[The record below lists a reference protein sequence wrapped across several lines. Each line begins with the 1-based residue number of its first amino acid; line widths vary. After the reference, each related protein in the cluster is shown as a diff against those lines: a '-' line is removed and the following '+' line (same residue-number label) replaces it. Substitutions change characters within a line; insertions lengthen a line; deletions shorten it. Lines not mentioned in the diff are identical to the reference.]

1 MVILKD
7 TFHPYFARVTK
18 VSHAFII
25 CSPNRR
31 KRTAKLFIIK
41 LVKKRECVQMNIL
54 EANKI
59 HKSYGNKFNK
69 QEVLKGVDI
78 NIEKG
83 EFVSIMGASG
93 SGKTTLL
100 NVLSSI
106 DKTSHG
112 TILINGNEITGMKEK
127 QLAEFRKN
135 HLGFIF
141 QEYNLLDTLTVKE
154 NILLPLSI
162 TKISKKEADQKFKT
176 VAAEL
181 GIYELKDKYP
191 NEISGGQKQRTSAAR
206 AFIHEP
212 SIIFADEPTGALDSK
227 SASDLLNKLSELNE
241 KRKATIIM
249 VTHDPVAA
257 SYCTRVIFIK
267 DGQVYTQLNKGTES
281 RKDFFNDIMKTQGI
295 LGGVQNEH

>member
-1 MVILKD
+1 
-7 TFHPYFARVTK
+7 
-18 VSHAFII
+18 
-25 CSPNRR
+25 
-31 KRTAKLFIIK
+31 
-41 LVKKRECVQMNIL
+41 MNIL
-54 EANKI
+54 EAKKI

-69 QEVLKGVDI
+69 QEVLKGLDI
-78 NIEKG
+78 NIQEG

-106 DKTSHG
+106 DKIS
-112 TILINGNEITGMKEK
+112 NGSIIIDGKEISGMKEK
-127 QLAEFRKN
+127 KLAEFRKN

-162 TKISKKEADQKFKT
+162 TKTPNNEATQKFDT
-176 VAAEL
+176 VAKEL
-181 GIYELKDKYP
+181 GIYEVKDKYP

-206 AFIHEP
+206 AFIHDP

-227 SASDLLNKLSELNE
+227 SASDLLNKLSEMNK

-257 SYCTRVIFIK
+257 SYCSRVIFIK
-267 DGQVYTQLNKGTES
+267 DGQIYTQLNKGEES
-281 RKDFFNDIMKTQGI
+281 RQTFFKDIMKTQGV

>member
-1 MVILKD
+1 M
-7 TFHPYFARVTK
+7 
-18 VSHAFII
+18 S
-25 CSPNRR
+25 
-31 KRTAKLFIIK
+31 
-41 LVKKRECVQMNIL
+41 IL
-54 EANKI
+54 EAKKI

-69 QEVLKGVDI
+69 QEVLKSLDI
-78 NIEKG
+78 SIEKG

-106 DKTSHG
+106 DKINGG
-112 TILINGNEITGMKEK
+112 TITIEGTEISGMKEK

-135 HLGFIF
+135 YLGFIF

-154 NILLPLSI
+154 NILLPLTI
-162 TKISKKEADQKFKT
+162 TKATPAEADQKFEA
-176 VAAEL
+176 VAKEL
-181 GIYELKDKYP
+181 GIYDLKAKYP

-241 KRKATIIM
+241 KRKATIVM

-257 SYCTRVIFIK
+257 SYCHRVIFIK
-267 DGQVYTQLNKGTES
+267 DGQIYTQLHKGNDT
-281 RKDFFNDIMKTQGI
+281 RQNFFKDIMKTQGV

>member
-1 MVILKD
+1 M
-7 TFHPYFARVTK
+7 
-18 VSHAFII
+18 
-25 CSPNRR
+25 
-31 KRTAKLFIIK
+31 
-41 LVKKRECVQMNIL
+41 MNIL
-54 EANKI
+54 KGTKI
-59 HKSYGNKFNK
+59 YKSYGNKYNK
-69 QEVLKGVDI
+69 QEVLKGIDI
-78 NIEKG
+78 GVRQG

-106 DKTSHG
+106 DKVSQGSIAVEGKEMT
-112 TILINGNEITGMKEK
+112 EMKEK
-127 QLAEFRKN
+127 QLAQFRKN

-162 TKISKKEADQKFKT
+162 SKTPKKEADFKFEH
-176 VAAEL
+176 VATEL
-181 GIYELKDKYP
+181 GIYDIKDKYP

-227 SASDLLNKLSELNE
+227 SASDLLNKLSDLNQ
-241 KRKATIIM
+241 KRKATILM

-257 SYCTRVIFIK
+257 SYCNRVIFIK
-267 DGQVYTQLNKGTES
+267 DGQIYTQLNKGEES
-281 RKDFFNDIMKTQGI
+281 RQDFFKDIMKTQGV

>member
-1 MVILKD
+1 MHILQA
-7 TFHPYFARVTK
+7 T
-18 VSHAFII
+18 
-25 CSPNRR
+25 
-31 KRTAKLFIIK
+31 
-41 LVKKRECVQMNIL
+41 
-54 EANKI
+54 KI
-59 HKSYGNKFNK
+59 HKNYGNKFNK
-69 QEVLKGVDI
+69 QEVLKGIDMTVD
-78 NIEKG
+78 KG

-106 DKTSHG
+106 DEVSQGSIKIENTDF
-112 TILINGNEITGMKEK
+112 TRMREK
-127 QLAEFRKN
+127 QLAEFRKQ

-162 TKISKKEADQKFKT
+162 KKTPKKEADQKFHALAT
-176 VAAEL
+176 EL
-181 GIYELKDKYP
+181 GIAELQDKYP

-241 KRKATIIM
+241 KLRSTIIM

-257 SYCTRVIFIK
+257 SYSSRVIFIK
-267 DGQVYTQLNKGTES
+267 DGQIYTQLNKGEET
-281 RKDFFNDIMKTQGI
+281 RQTFFKDIMKTQGV
-295 LGGVQNEH
+295 LGGVHHEH

>member
-1 MVILKD
+1 LFEQSKEKD
-7 TFHPYFARVTK
+7 T
-18 VSHAFII
+18 I
-25 CSPNRR
+25 
-31 KRTAKLFIIK
+31 LFYNKIIK
-41 LVKKRECVQMNIL
+41 KKEYLAMNIL

-59 HKSYGNKFNK
+59 HKSYGNKLNK
-69 QEVLKGVDI
+69 QEVLKGIDI
-78 NIEKG
+78 RIQKG

-106 DKTSHG
+106 DKVSDG
-112 TILINGNEITGMKEK
+112 TIKINEIEMTKMKEK
-127 QLAEFRKN
+127 QLAEFRKE

-162 TKISKKEADQKFKT
+162 TKTPKKEANQKFQE
-176 VAAEL
+176 VATEL

-227 SASDLLNKLSELNE
+227 SASDLLNKLSELNQ

-257 SYCTRVIFIK
+257 SYCSRVIFIK
-267 DGQVYTQLNKGTES
+267 DGQIYTQLNKGEQE
-281 RKDFFNDIMKTQGI
+281 RQDFFKDIMKTQGV
-295 LGGVQNEH
+295 LGGVQYEH

>member
-1 MVILKD
+1 M
-7 TFHPYFARVTK
+7 
-18 VSHAFII
+18 S
-25 CSPNRR
+25 
-31 KRTAKLFIIK
+31 
-41 LVKKRECVQMNIL
+41 IL

-69 QEVLKGVDI
+69 QEVLKGVDLR
-78 NIEKG
+78 IEQG

-106 DKTSHG
+106 DQVSSG
-112 TILINGNEITGMKEK
+112 TISIEGKEMTKMKEK
-127 QLAEFRKN
+127 QLAEFRK
-135 HLGFIF
+135 HYLGFIF
-141 QEYNLLDTLTVKE
+141 QDYNLLDTLTVKE

-162 TKISKKEADQKFKT
+162 TRISKKEANQKFETLAK
-176 VAAEL
+176 EL
-181 GIYELKDKYP
+181 DIYELKDKYP

-206 AFIHEP
+206 AFIHDP

-227 SASDLLNKLSELNE
+227 SASDLLHKLSELNE

-257 SYCTRVIFIK
+257 SYSSRVIFIK
-267 DGQVYTQLNKGTES
+267 DGQIYTQLVKGTEG
-281 RKDFFNDIMKTQGI
+281 RQEFFKDIMKTQGI
-295 LGGVQNEH
+295 LGGVHHEH

>member
-1 MVILKD
+1 MFV
-7 TFHPYFARVTK
+7 
-18 VSHAFII
+18 
-25 CSPNRR
+25 
-31 KRTAKLFIIK
+31 
-41 LVKKRECVQMNIL
+41 L
-54 EANKI
+54 EAKKI
-59 HKSYGNKFNK
+59 HKSYGNKFNR
-69 QEVLKGVDI
+69 QEVLKGIDVK
-78 NIEKG
+78 IETG

-106 DKTSHG
+106 DSVSG
-112 TILINGNEITGMKEK
+112 GEIKIEEKEMTRLKEK
-127 QLAEFRKN
+127 QLAEFRKK

-154 NILLPLSI
+154 NILLPLSVSK
-162 TKISKKEADQKFKT
+162 TPKKEADEKFAE
-176 VAAEL
+176 VAGDL

-227 SASDLLNKLSELNE
+227 SASDLLNKLSDLNQ

-257 SYCTRVIFIK
+257 SFCSRVIFIK
-267 DGQVYTQLNKGTES
+267 DGQIYTQLNKGDQS
-281 RKDFFNDIMKTQGI
+281 RQAFFKDIMKTQGV
-295 LGGVQNEH
+295 LGGVQHEH

>member
-1 MVILKD
+1 MFV
-7 TFHPYFARVTK
+7 
-18 VSHAFII
+18 
-25 CSPNRR
+25 
-31 KRTAKLFIIK
+31 
-41 LVKKRECVQMNIL
+41 L
-54 EANKI
+54 EAKKI
-59 HKSYGNKFNK
+59 HKSYGNKFNR
-69 QEVLKGVDI
+69 QEVLKGIDI
-78 NIEKG
+78 KIETG

-106 DKTSHG
+106 DSVSG
-112 TILINGNEITGMKEK
+112 GEIKIEEKEMTRLKEK
-127 QLAEFRKN
+127 QLAQFRKK

-154 NILLPLSI
+154 NILLPLSVSK
-162 TKISKKEADQKFKT
+162 TPKKEADEKFAA
-176 VAAEL
+176 VAREL
-181 GIYELKDKYP
+181 GIFELKDKYP

-227 SASDLLNKLSELNE
+227 SASDLLNKLSDLNQ

-257 SYCTRVIFIK
+257 SFCSRVIFIK
-267 DGQVYTQLNKGTES
+267 DGQIYTQLNKGDQS
-281 RKDFFNDIMKTQGI
+281 RQAFFKDIMKTQGV
-295 LGGVQNEH
+295 LGGVQHEH

>member
-1 MVILKD
+1 
-7 TFHPYFARVTK
+7 
-18 VSHAFII
+18 
-25 CSPNRR
+25 
-31 KRTAKLFIIK
+31 
-41 LVKKRECVQMNIL
+41 MNIL

-162 TKISKKEADQKFKT
+162 TKISKKEADQKFQT
-176 VAAEL
+176 VAVEL

>member
-1 MVILKD
+1 MVIL
-7 TFHPYFARVTK
+7 
-18 VSHAFII
+18 
-25 CSPNRR
+25 
-31 KRTAKLFIIK
+31 
-41 LVKKRECVQMNIL
+41 
-54 EANKI
+54 EATKI

-69 QEVLKGVDI
+69 QSVLSGLDI
-78 NIEKG
+78 SIEEG

-106 DKTSHG
+106 DKISDG
-112 TILINGNEITGMKEK
+112 SIKIEGKEISGMKEK

-162 TKISKKEADQKFKT
+162 TKTPRKEADQRFQALAT
-176 VAAEL
+176 EL
-181 GIYELKDKYP
+181 GIADLKNKYP

-227 SASDLLNKLSELNE
+227 SASDLLNKLSELNQ
-241 KRKATIIM
+241 KRKATIVM

-257 SYCTRVIFIK
+257 SYCSRVIFIK
-267 DGQVYTQLNKGTES
+267 DGQIYTQLNKGEET
-281 RKDFFNDIMKTQGI
+281 RQTFFKDIMKTQGV
-295 LGGVQNEH
+295 LGGVQNEY

>member
-1 MVILKD
+1 MKD
-7 TFHPYFARVTK
+7 
-18 VSHAFII
+18 S
-25 CSPNRR
+25 
-31 KRTAKLFIIK
+31 IIK
-41 LVKKRECVQMNIL
+41 ISKKGSADMIVL
-54 EANKI
+54 EANKL
-59 HKSYGNKFNK
+59 HKTYGNKFNK
-69 QEVLKGVDI
+69 QEVLKGLDI
-78 NIEKG
+78 KIRKG

-106 DKTSHG
+106 DRVS
-112 TILINGNEITGMKEK
+112 NGSIRIEGKEITELKEK

-154 NILLPLSI
+154 NILLPLSVSK
-162 TKISKKEADQKFKT
+162 TPKIAANQKFDM
-176 VAAEL
+176 VASEL
-181 GIYELKDKYP
+181 GISDIKDNYP

-227 SASDLLNKLSELNE
+227 SASDLLNKLSDLNR
-241 KRKATIIM
+241 KLKATIVM

-257 SYCTRVIFIK
+257 SYCSRVIFIK
-267 DGQVYTQLNKGTES
+267 DGQIYTELNKGEQP
-281 RKDFFNDIMKTQGI
+281 RQAFFKDIMKTQGV
-295 LGGVQNEH
+295 LGGVQNEY

>member
-1 MVILKD
+1 
-7 TFHPYFARVTK
+7 
-18 VSHAFII
+18 
-25 CSPNRR
+25 
-31 KRTAKLFIIK
+31 
-41 LVKKRECVQMNIL
+41 MNIL
-54 EANKI
+54 EAAKI
-59 HKSYGNKFNK
+59 NKSYGNKFNK
-69 QEVLKGVDI
+69 QEVLKALDI
-78 NIEKG
+78 SIAKG

-106 DKTSHG
+106 DTVSHG
-112 TILINGNEITGMKEK
+112 TIKIDGKEITRMREK
-127 QLAEFRKN
+127 QLAEFRKH

-162 TKISKKEADQKFKT
+162 NNVSKKAAEQKFT
-176 VAAEL
+176 EVATEL
-181 GIYELKDKYP
+181 GILEIKDKYP

-227 SASDLLNKLSELNE
+227 SASDLLNKLSQLN
-241 KRKATIIM
+241 KKLNATIVM

-257 SYCTRVIFIK
+257 SFSSRVIFIK
-267 DGQVYTQLNKGTES
+267 DGQIYTQLNKGDQS
-281 RKDFFNDIMKTQGI
+281 RQAFFKDVMKTQGV
-295 LGGVQNEH
+295 LGGVNQYEH